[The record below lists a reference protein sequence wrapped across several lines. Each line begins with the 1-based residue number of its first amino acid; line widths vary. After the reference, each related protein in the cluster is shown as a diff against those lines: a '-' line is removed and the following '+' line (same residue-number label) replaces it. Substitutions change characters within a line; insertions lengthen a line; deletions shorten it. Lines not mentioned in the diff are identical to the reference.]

1 MSAMILISGGNVK
14 ILTLIWWFTDTFLVI
29 KTPFKPIQALALK
42 QLLKIGSQNLEAISR
57 S

>member
-1 MSAMILISGGNVK
+1 MNVMILISGGNAK
-14 ILTLIWWFTDTFLVI
+14 ILTLIWWFTDTFLII

-42 QLLKIGSQNLEAISR
+42 QLLKIGSHNLEAISK